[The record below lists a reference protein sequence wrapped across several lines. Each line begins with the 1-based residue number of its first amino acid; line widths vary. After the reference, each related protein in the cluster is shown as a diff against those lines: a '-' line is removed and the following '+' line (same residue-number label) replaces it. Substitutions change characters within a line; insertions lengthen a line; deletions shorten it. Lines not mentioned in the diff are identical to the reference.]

1 MKIKKIKFE
10 DLQEFLREEKRIEEF
25 NNSSLLE
32 GDDDLPEVDNTYFD
46 IK

>member
-1 MKIKKIKFE
+1 MKIKIKLE

-25 NNSSLLE
+25 NTSSILE
-32 GDDDLPEVDNTYFD
+32 GDDDLPTIENTYFN